1 MSWLA
6 LWTLVF
12 FVTLATFA
20 VISALIAIKG
30 VDEIRELFAELEAQ
44 RRRRDE

>member
-1 MSWLA
+1 MSWMA

-30 VDEIRELFAELEAQ
+30 VDEIRELFAELAASKT
-44 RRRRDE
+44 RREK

>member
-1 MSWLA
+1 MSWMA

-30 VDEIRELFAELEAQ
+30 VDEIKELFRELDASRD
-44 RRRRDE
+44 RREK

>member
-1 MSWLA
+1 MSWMA

-30 VDEIRELFAELEAQ
+30 IDEIKELFRELEASKT
-44 RRRRDE
+44 RRDK